1 MKDWTLARRLIAG
14 FAISGLILLVVAI
27 VAYRSTTSLLE
38 NDKLVDHTYLVRTE
52 LANLLSQ
59 LKDAETGQRG
69 YLLDGS
75 DNYLAPYRAARSG
88 IKTTLEQLLQLTA
101 DNPSQQKK

>member
-38 NDKLVDHTYLVRTE
+38 ND
-52 LANLLSQ
+52 
-59 LKDAETGQRG
+59 
-69 YLLDGS
+69 
-75 DNYLAPYRAARSG
+75 
-88 IKTTLEQLLQLTA
+88 
-101 DNPSQQKK
+101 